1 MKKLRKYIIKIVL
14 IMSLFLLSTTMFY
27 KVSCFE
33 RFPYVHDS
41 LKNKGNTKRWCC
53 YHGGSLWGPGIIDVY
68 DKWFFR
74 DLPYGNQENTENIEI
89 TNETVL
95 KVLNQLKDNDNISST
110 YIFVNESDYRAL
122 DEELGGYLEEV
133 DEGNERVVETS
144 EAMGHT
150 LEEVELIKRKF
161 YKFNKNAFAAKLDGY
176 TVKDSGVGDATETYI
191 AYHYDGYYGQGG
203 SSSGAHAIP
212 GAGQKL
218 WWKTSAG
225 DHNKTPGS
233 GSPTDLTNEIKQWTS
248 YIKAVTGES
257 NPYPNSDKGFN
268 LKNMP
273 KWITSGKYQNPKA
286 VFDAENQKYII
297 GPFAIDYISSGRF
310 AKITNIEVYTDA
322 SNSPI
327 ETKVVGCDNMV
338 GSFPAPNT
346 EFYLQIDVIPNATK
360 ITNIHVDFDY
370 DNAWSKYVIY
380 YSPQGYETLE
390 VSLLLL
396 IKETTSWSRMDGDL
410 VPFSLSI
417 DEAHYLQGTV
427 EKQEHSDAQDLA
439 ETESDWWTEHPTLDR
454 KSSSHKATI
463 SIEKIIKGV
472 NGETL
477 SLADLGLD
485 ENSSPSF
492 DFEINVA
499 GNSKE
504 IISVKPGETKTSKVY
519 EWEGNTAPA
528 FTVKESDNSSAI
540 AKLNALG
547 YEIGDINLKY
557 ETSSGGGT
565 YNAST
570 KIFSGRLPNEGNYI
584 TLNNTQIPS
593 TTIHLTAT
601 NTKKP
606 DSGGL
611 KIVKKFEDYNI
622 SLADSNQT
630 LLNELNS
637 KIEELKNTKYN
648 FDVQIYG
655 DFEYKDENNNWVK
668 CTTANE
674 GYKRTVGV
682 SFNEPWNSPEIR
694 WYGEQPRYTVKEQ
707 TDSTGVTKV
716 KSMTPNNGS
725 SQMQSEGQLAKGQT
739 VTVTAL
745 NELNVEKANIQI
757 IKKVNFKGYIPL
769 DSNDSNKENLKRI
782 YAEEVRKHIFKFEL
796 NVENYYGY
804 GSGNPSMK
812 VDVPGTLGVWEE
824 EGENIYFVIT
834 KTIEQEFIW
843 AKGNNGLKY
852 ELIEKDD
859 DKTTFT
865 DATSNGMEITVTKE
879 GKKVEGKL
887 KPSGSDL
894 VAEIQNTFINSV
906 IDPEYDIKAINLYKM
921 ISNQEELK
929 GKDYNFR
936 VILRGKAFK
945 YGDITY
951 ATDNPEKDIIIQ
963 LTNTPGDEYEVKNE
977 QYSDTKVVT
986 IQINQDELINNWT
999 SEKISWCTFVDAPT
1013 YTIEEL
1019 TQGTNLEESIIN
1031 GENRLDTALGKEKM
1045 IEKLELMITGLGEP
1059 KENSTDAIYK
1069 SLLVKIKN
1077 QIENDDY
1084 DEGRSLFIIAK
1095 NIYDI
1100 PELKTKEGKIGIV
1113 KILKD
1118 QGLLSDDDIKKL
1130 EFSFDIQ
1137 IGNNVPYNVKL
1148 KYDEDENKNCLY
1160 KINNE
1165 YYWIYTSDKITWME
1179 GEPTPKY
1186 SVEEKDGN
1194 SSEYGIVF
1202 DSIDSITKNTINSN
1216 SDHII
1221 TGDVSTELIY
1231 NDNEEEKNKENYLD
1245 FITEENNKR
1254 NVIKNLIEQN
1264 KIRDITDLIT
1274 VSNKIDT
1281 NNGKNEGT
1289 LSIRKDVTNGSLI
1302 NKDFNFKVTISG
1314 KYIYAGPD
1322 GDENIDGKKEFE
1334 INVKGGQK
1342 TSLTGIKWYGTA
1354 PTYLVE
1360 EIDNDYSESEGNRTW
1375 TGTFV
1380 DKDEGNPE
1388 GEIVV
1393 IAENGPEDV
1402 SGSISLQKTVI
1413 GGNVSGNEKYAFK
1426 IEIEG
1431 KEPYTVTIG
1440 PNDNI
1445 DLGKFTWDKNQEPPK
1460 YKITEINIPA
1470 GSKFVSITGTNGT
1483 SNDAEHSVSGSLIN
1497 NENVQVVCTNTIDG
1511 GPKENEGKFKV
1522 EKKVAQNPKGGVDLT
1537 KKTFTIKML
1546 ISGTFTINSENIVNG
1561 TYEITK
1567 EVNANSVY
1575 ESPTIKW
1582 YGDNKPVVTVSEEL
1596 DLEGDDKGWRLL
1608 GISNNNVQL
1617 KSGNSTLITVT
1628 NELPEYTV
1636 IDLTLELAGTVW
1648 EDENKDVKGESAKA
1662 DGIRTSEEKLIEGVE
1677 VYVYKNYK
1685 NGKRELATIYDNF
1698 EGAVITQ
1705 PIITDKTGHW
1715 DAPRV
1720 KISDEG
1726 YLKDYSFDVEFVYD
1740 GQTYEPTKFL
1750 ALTNNSISKLKNGA
1764 KGKRL
1769 EQLNNYNSTT
1779 TNSQKASIYKN
1790 STTGKRDYYQ
1800 FSSMAL
1806 DADRNEVN
1814 NRIAEV
1820 KGYTAIDGNGNT
1832 TGIVVSNTGKENY
1845 VYYKAKNVGT
1855 NNSRV
1860 ISEIQTLNSD
1870 KTALDLFKAK
1880 ARTSV
1885 GNLTYAFDNQM
1896 VISTVDR
1903 KITGQGLQTTINA
1916 KATYN
1921 YCLNINLGLT
1931 KRQEADVEAQK
1942 DLVSADVIVKDKRM
1956 TYNFNK
1962 LSDKI
1967 NDISQGIVK
1976 RTGIEGLDAQNITY
1990 TLGLYK
1996 TDYYYR
2002 AEMYKASE
2010 NYEAINNFYNRIY
2023 PNEGIDATNM
2033 EIYLNYKITI
2043 YNGSSSK
2050 YLAKINSVEDYY
2062 ENSLELVTTK
2072 VDKYIKNK
2080 NGTEKDGAEKEEIV
2094 RSGPRLFN
2102 KSGNFTYDR
2111 EISYNVVETNIKSS
2125 DGITY
2130 NKLKFDL
2137 PNGENVIKSGQKL
2150 EIYLT
2155 LKAEAD
2161 SIEEV
2166 KTTLDSY
2173 ELRNNQKSNIV
2184 EISSYSILDKNNN
2197 IQGKIDRDSAPSNV
2211 DIINRNEKSWYEEDT
2226 DEAPRLELGF
2236 VENSKTVTGTVWEDN
2251 RKDNNYGQYDE
2262 GKEALIGGL
2271 TTQMVEKVKIQN
2283 QENSDL
2289 IYTEYDFVWPTN
2301 VPLNDLNGRTIEDL
2315 TGFSSTVETS
2325 RGIHHDDGSVTDVGN
2340 YTFTGVP
2347 TGNYTV
2353 RFLYGNNKLALD
2365 NTSKISGD
2373 PEALKP
2379 DGSRWSNNDQIL
2391 TANYDNDHVGRTP
2404 AVYNGQDYQSTAY
2417 QAGFAQTDGDRYIVN
2432 EWHNFKN
2439 TSLNDALVSDA
2450 RDSEPRRLELIA
2462 NSETITNVNGEILG
2476 SANYKNASHDDL
2488 YNMFYMY
2495 ADTAKLNLNYDN
2507 LSEDLGIDGRVGGN
2521 ESKTSKYANKNSV
2534 QVDVNHTDYNV
2545 TRIDFGLVERPEN
2558 TTILDKEISEIKIIT
2573 NDGKTIF
2580 DGIYHTNYKVVNE
2593 GDRKNYLVKLA
2604 KIDNNYLVAETVLDK
2619 DNSIGIDVL
2628 QALNKK
2634 ETKWGERPINEGT
2647 QNFRYINIEERI
2659 LQGTTIE
2666 IKYNM
2671 YALNASENDYTS
2683 TILDEIDLDKEHKK
2697 DGSDIEQG
2705 NTDYRI
2711 RTSSE
2716 IKGKLL
2722 ELAKESYENSYTSK
2736 NKEAIISDDTYKIG
2750 SYLGEYY
2757 YRHTPNDKDKIVTT
2771 KVRQVVDYI
2780 DNNGE
2785 FKSDNNSSVDNS
2797 WKKTTITELNG
2808 NGIKADRLL
2817 RNDILAFY
2825 EILDKYGIRYIN
2837 EDNSNIV
2844 LSIDS
2849 QNNTTGS
2856 LNNNGFEKE
2865 LVPYSY
2871 SDNFEHYSSMIGL
2884 TVNKAVSAEDDADNL
2899 TYDNLAE
2906 IVKYENSVGRRNVT
2920 AVPGNSTPILGE
2932 FIGGIKEIDSSATE
2946 LITFMPPTGIEVED
2960 TMQNQVIIAVLA
2972 GITLI
2977 AGGIIVIKK
2986 KILK

>member
-1 MKKLRKYIIKIVL
+1 MKKLNKLMIKIIL
-14 IMSLFLLSTTMFY
+14 IMSLFLLSTSILC
-27 KVSCFE
+27 KVNAAIVGAPGVGF
-33 RFPYVHDS
+33 RDS
-41 LKNKGNTKRWCC
+41 LVGNFCCQQNTALWSPDIESTYKRW
-53 YHGGSLWGPGIIDVY
+53 
-68 DKWFFR
+68 FFS
-74 DLPYGNQENTENIEI
+74 DLPYKQVRETDDLEI
-89 TNETVL
+89 TDSI
-95 KVLNQLKDNDNISST
+95 VLNLLNKMANNGLELEDEKVSSEEYEKLKYSVFKMIDNGELTSRKTAYRVGDTKIIVNVYNWSST
-110 YIFVNESDYRAL
+110 
-122 DEELGGYLEEV
+122 
-133 DEGNERVVETS
+133 
-144 EAMGHT
+144 
-150 LEEVELIKRKF
+150 
-161 YKFNKNAFAAKLDGY
+161 KNAIGAKLDPY
-176 TVKDSGVGDATETYI
+176 TLADSGYGDAAETYI
-191 AYHYDGYYGQGG
+191 ANHSGGYFDGSGQ
-203 SSSGAHAIP
+203 I
-212 GAGQKL
+212 L
-218 WWKTSAG
+218 WWQTAVGQSRKGGTSNVNDATV
-225 DHNKTPGS
+225 N
-233 GSPTDLTNEIKQWTS
+233 QWEN
-248 YIKAVTGES
+248 YIRRATGES
-257 NPYPNSDKGFN
+257 NPKCSEDGFDITYN
-268 LKNMP
+268 P
-273 KWITSGKYQNPKA
+273 KWVTGKKGNDDYDNPKA
-286 VFDAENQKYII
+286 VFEANTQKYII
-297 GPFAIDYISSGRF
+297 GPFAINYIYGGEF
-310 AKITNIEVYTDA
+310 AHITGFRVYTDA
-322 SNSPI
+322 SDMPIDSNSVKI
-327 ETKVVGCDNMV
+327 VACDDIKNDNIPA
-338 GSFPAPNT
+338 PAPNT
-346 EFYLQIDVIPNATK
+346 TFYLQIDVIPNATK
-360 ITNIHVDFDY
+360 ITNIEFDFKY
-370 DNAWSKYVIY
+370 DNGYVFY
-380 YSPQGYETLE
+380 ERYDSPNGYEICEISADLYQFISNYYYLHRQNVNGTE
-390 VSLLLL
+390 ITWYNNSPDKVVINNYVSLHKVRT
-396 IKETTSWSRMDGDL
+396 ISE
-410 VPFSLSI
+410 
-417 DEAHYLQGTV
+417 
-427 EKQEHSDAQDLA
+427 DAQSLA
-439 ETESDWWTEHPTLDR
+439 EVGISGSATGGGAQDWWTREKTLDR

-504 IISVKPGETKTSKVY
+504 IISIKPGETKTSKVY
-519 EWEGNTAPA
+519 EWKGDTAPS
-528 FTVKESDNSSAI
+528 FTVKECDNSAAI
-540 AKLNALG
+540 EKLNALG
-547 YEIGDINLKY
+547 YEIGDISLKNA
-557 ETSSGGGT
+557 TSTGGGA
-565 YNAST
+565 YDAS
-570 KIFSGRLPNEGNYI
+570 KKEFSGQLPSEGNLI
-584 TLNNTQIPS
+584 TLNNDQIPS
-593 TTIHLTAT
+593 TTIHLNAT

-648 FDVQIYG
+648 FDVEIIG
-655 DFEYKDENNNWVK
+655 NFEYKDENNNWVK

-707 TDSTGVTKV
+707 ADSTGVTKV

-804 GSGNPSMK
+804 ESGNPSMK
-812 VDVPGTLGVWEE
+812 IDVPGTLGVWEE

-986 IQINQDELINNWT
+986 IKINQNELINNWT

-1019 TQGTNLEESIIN
+1019 TQGTNLEDSIIN
-1031 GENRLDTALGKEKM
+1031 GENRLDTALGKKKM

-1084 DEGRSLFIIAK
+1084 AEGRSLFIIAK

-1137 IGNNVPYNVKL
+1137 IGNNVPYNIKL

-1231 NDNEEEKNKENYLD
+1231 NEEEKAKENYLE
-1245 FITEENNKR
+1245 FITEENKR
-1254 NVIKNLIEQN
+1254 NIIKNLIEEN

-1546 ISGTFTINSENIVNG
+1546 ISGTFTINNENIVNG

-1596 DLEGDDKGWRLL
+1596 DFEGDDKGWRLL

-1617 KSGNSTLITVT
+1617 KPGNSTLITVT

-1636 IDLTLELAGTVW
+1636 IDLTLELAGKVW
-1648 EDENKDVKGESAKA
+1648 EDKNTDVKGKESNANGLYDGGIK
-1662 DGIRTSEEKLIEGVE
+1662 DGIYFGEDLIQGVE

-1764 KGKRL
+1764 TGNRL
-1769 EQLNNYNSTT
+1769 NQLNNYNSTT

-2010 NYEAINNFYNRIY
+2010 NYEAINNFYNKIY
-2023 PNEGIDATNM
+2023 PNEGIDATNI

-2417 QAGFAQTDGDRYIVN
+2417 KYGESGLIQN
-2432 EWHNFKN
+2432 EWENSISEEKR
-2439 TSLNDALVSDA
+2439 LSDA

-2507 LSEDLGIDGRVGGN
+2507 LSENLGTNGSVVN
-2521 ESKTSKYANKNSV
+2521 KPKASKYANKNSV

-2593 GDRKNYLVKLA
+2593 GDRENYLVKLA

-2634 ETKWGERPINEGT
+2634 ETKWGEPPINEGT

-2722 ELAKESYENSYTSK
+2722 ELAKESYENSYTSR

-2785 FKSDNNSSVDNS
+2785 FKSDNNSTIDNS
-2797 WKKTTITELNG
+2797 WKKTTMTELNG